1 MLFAARSSL
10 HMKHDWRRMSV
21 LVSAHKHSHLLLA
34 HIVRITEAT
43 MTEPMLSIA
52 HDILFPFPL
61 PRCKRHGAKQ
71 GFKKKTD
78 KERAGRQFDQLNNNR
93 KITAVRWQRDV
104 NQFGASI
111 KTKSVNGHIESIL
124 Y

>member
-1 MLFAARSSL
+1 MTSSFLFPYRA
-10 HMKHDWRRMSV
+10 
-21 LVSAHKHSHLLLA
+21 VSATGL
-34 HIVRITEAT
+34 
-43 MTEPMLSIA
+43 
-52 HDILFPFPL
+52 
-61 PRCKRHGAKQ
+61 KQ